1 VVRVKICGITNLDDA
16 LSSAKAGADA
26 LGFVFAKSPRRVSE
40 AKAKQITSSLGS
52 WVTKVGVFVN
62 ASASEVDRTM
72 KRCGL
77 DIAQLHGDETAATA
91 RSLRAKGHAVIK
103 AFRVGPKLDAD
114 ALRRFPADAILLD
127 TAATGLYGGTGQRF
141 DWKVLKG
148 LGRQKRI
155 IISGGL
161 KPANVQELLKT
172 YTPFGVDVSSGV
184 ESAPGKKD
192 AVAVKN
198 FIKNA
203 KKL

>member
-1 VVRVKICGITNLDDA
+1 MEDA
-16 LSSAKAGADA
+16 LACAEAGADA

-40 AKAKQITSSLGS
+40 ARAKQITSSLGS

-62 ASASEVDRTM
+62 ASASKVDRTM

-77 DIAQLHGDETAATA
+77 DVAQLHGDETASTA
-91 RSLRAKGHAVIK
+91 RSLKAKGHGVIK
-103 AFRVGPKLDAD
+103 VFRVGAKLNAA

-127 TAATGLYGGTGQRF
+127 TASAGAYGGTGKSF

-148 LGRQKRI
+148 LGRQKRV

-161 KPANVQELLKT
+161 KPGNVQNLLKL
-172 YTPFGVDVSSGV
+172 YKPFAVDVSSGV
-184 ESAPGKKD
+184 ESTPGKKN
-192 AVAVKN
+192 VKSVKA